1 MAVVQWLSCVR
12 LFVTPTDCSIPG
24 LPLFH
29 YLPEFAQTHVHW
41 VDDAIQL
48 SHPLSPH
55 PPPVLSLSQHQGLFQ
70 WVSCLHQVVKV
81 LDFSISPSSEYSR
94 LRIDWFDLLAV
105 QRTLRSCLR
114 HHNLKAL
121 ILQRSAFFMVHP
133 VYDYWKNHSFACMVF
148 VGFKLA
154 SFWSHPMHLLLAFF
168 WNHFKS
174 KLVYSVWILAKV

>member
-1 MAVVQWLSCVR
+1 M
-12 LFVTPTDCSIPG
+12 DCSMPG
-24 LPLFH
+24 FPIFH
-29 YLPEFAQTHVHW
+29 CLLEFAQTHVHW